1 MKNRLD
7 VLSCYDVETVTPAGE
22 ARLRKMSKACSA
34 FGQRVQYSVFELN
47 VTSTTLERFLQRAL
61 QIMDVQRDSLRVY
74 ILSGDRDDY
83 LQVYGRDGWI
93 DFEAPLV
100 L

>member
-7 VLSCYDVETVTPAGE
+7 VLACYDVETVTPAGE